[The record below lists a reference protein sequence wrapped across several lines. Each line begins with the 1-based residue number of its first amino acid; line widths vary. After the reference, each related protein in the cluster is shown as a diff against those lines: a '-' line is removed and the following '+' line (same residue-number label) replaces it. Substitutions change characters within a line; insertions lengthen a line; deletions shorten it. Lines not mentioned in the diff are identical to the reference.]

1 MTQVDLVLLQQ
12 TLLLRDELADES
24 EELDELLVDLVLP
37 LRVFFL
43 CDRRTESS

>member
-1 MTQVDLVLLQQ
+1 MLLQQ

-37 LRVFFL
+37 LGVFFL
-43 CDRRTESS
+43 CGRRTESS